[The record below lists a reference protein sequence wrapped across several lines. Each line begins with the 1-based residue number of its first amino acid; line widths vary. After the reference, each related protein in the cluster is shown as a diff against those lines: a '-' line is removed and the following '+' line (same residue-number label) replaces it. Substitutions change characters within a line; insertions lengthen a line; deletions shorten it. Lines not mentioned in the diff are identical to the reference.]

1 MNAPALLHL
10 AAPIPISWGQPTA
23 LARGP
28 VVAAAVSGRNAIGVS
43 AGLFAPLKGLSV
55 ALGALSSDHEPDMSG
70 TEPAIQIGPFPQWS
84 EPARIVTFD
93 PWGHR
98 VAQDFAREIARGLP
112 LRPSIAVTRG
122 CLNIPEITTALQVG
136 ILQSDGAILAA
147 DGSIRVTKIAIDP
160 VWYLPG
166 IAARLGIDEMA
177 MRRAIMQQSGGMY
190 PEIVTRPDL
199 RLFLPP
205 IGGTSVYLFG
215 EPTLLGRSDT
225 PVTCRMHDECNGSDV
240 FGSDLCTCR
249 PYLMHGIEECVKG
262 AQAGG
267 VGIVVYN
274 RKEGRALGEV
284 VKYLVYNARMRDP
297 LGDGPERYFD
307 HTFAVAG
314 TEDLR
319 MQDLST
325 DVLNWLGVRHIAT
338 WVSMSSHKSA
348 ALRRAGI
355 SIGRQVEI
363 DLARVSLRARV
374 EIDAKIEAGY
384 YSGPK

>member
-1 MNAPALLHL
+1 M
-10 AAPIPISWGQPTA
+10 
-23 LARGP
+23 
-28 VVAAAVSGRNAIGVS
+28 
-43 AGLFAPLKGLSV
+43 
-55 ALGALSSDHEPDMSG
+55 SDRPSMQGS
-70 TEPAIQIGPFPQWS
+70 
-84 EPARIVTFD
+84 RID
-93 PWGHR
+93 RPGS
-98 VAQDFAREIARGLP
+98 IARCCSHPDLLG
-112 LRPSIAVTRG
+112 S
-122 CLNIPEITTALQVG
+122 
-136 ILQSDGAILAA
+136 A
-147 DGSIRVTKIAIDP
+147 DGPGARTCGCRRCFGPQCDWRVRWSVRTAQGL
-160 VWYLPG
+160 VRSNG
-166 IAARLGIDEMA
+166 RLI
-177 MRRAIMQQSGGMY
+177 
-190 PEIVTRPDL
+190 DL

-249 PYLMHGIEECVKG
+249 PYLMREIEECVKG

-314 TEDLR
+314 TADLR

-338 WVSMSSHKSA
+338 WVSMEQSQKRSVASGGDQYRTTGRDQFGEGVAPRKGRD
-348 ALRRAGI
+348 RR
-355 SIGRQVEI
+355 
-363 DLARVSLRARV
+363 
-374 EIDAKIEAGY
+374 KN
-384 YSGPK
+384 